1 MSRVI
6 SANELKTKGIKAIEN
21 SLLNEEE
28 AIISV
33 RGKEKFVVLPIDK
46 YNNLREYE
54 LEAAIKETLKE
65 IKDGNFVEESVEK
78 HIKRISSV

>member
-6 SANELKTKGIKAIEN
+6 SANELKTKGIKAIEK
-21 SLLNEEE
+21 SLQNEEE

-33 RGKEKFVVLPIDK
+33 RGKEKFVVLPIDQ

-54 LEAAIKETLKE
+54 LEVAIKETLKE

>member
-1 MSRVI
+1 
-6 SANELKTKGIKAIEN
+6 
-21 SLLNEEE
+21 
-28 AIISV
+28 
-33 RGKEKFVVLPIDK
+33 
-46 YNNLREYE
+46 